1 MSIEFQ
7 HITNENGVSII
18 HRFPKLIPDNL
29 YDYSYNTNIAREIF
43 FLETW
48 RDIKNYIEYPS
59 LYRAIRISGVLRQ
72 LYLEKRKSVNISLLS
87 QVNRKYNIQLKY
99 YCTNK
104 VLQGNPYPLF
114 EQIEGRYVKDIRDLS
129 FTDLDWSHQSQI
141 KIDIKG
147 IPEITEASILDENEF
162 LNKVCVT
169 FGQKN
174 EPAFSVG
181 NVIFLMANFNG
192 GIHFEQTPSFS
203 NLEAFHLADVN
214 PLIPNKH
221 NIFIGKIEEIS
232 KVILHALRPLVFEV
246 TRNLHLY
253 VKSNFQSRSTSEFK
267 LVNTEETNDPK

>member
-7 HITNENGVSII
+7 HITNENEKSVI

-29 YDYSYNTNIAREIF
+29 FDYSYNTNIAREIF

-48 RDIKNYIEYPS
+48 RDIKNYLQYPS

-72 LYLEKRKSVNISLLS
+72 LYLEKRKGVNISLLG

-99 YCTNK
+99 YCTKK

-114 EQIEGRYVKDIRDLS
+114 EQIEGRYVKDIRYLS

-169 FGQKN
+169 FSQKN

-192 GIHFEQTPSFS
+192 GIHFDETPSFS
-203 NLEAFHLADVN
+203 NIEAFHLADVN

-221 NIFIGKIEEIS
+221 NLFIGKIEEIS
-232 KVILHALRPLVFEV
+232 KVVLHALQPLVFEV

-253 VKSNFQSRSTSEFK
+253 VKSNVQSRGTSEFK
-267 LVNTEETNDPK
+267 LVSSEETNDPK